1 MNKVMQGR
9 REDLSSDETYRIEKE
24 INAMRNQLKAQ
35 NIVDVNDQK
44 YTYAIGTMY
53 TDVINECEKLGDYV
67 VNIVE
72 ARLG

>member
-1 MNKVMQGR
+1 MRRGDVKFISSRSRGFGVRNK
-9 REDLSSDETYRIEKE
+9 
-24 INAMRNQLKAQ
+24 LKAQ
-35 NIVDVNDQK
+35 NIIDVNNQK

-72 ARLG
+72 ARLGK